1 MRPLEASVSVLS
13 IKDSSYS
20 DAASQRVC
28 VGGGGGNDFLVNA
41 YHGL

>member
-28 VGGGGGNDFLVNA
+28 VWGGGNDFLVNA